1 MIVVLAGGT
10 GGAKLA
16 RGMLDVVGGDG
27 LVVVANTADDV
38 EVHGVHVS
46 PDPDLVSLWLAD
58 LIDARGYGLRGDTW
72 AVMDALEALGR
83 PAWFRLGDRD
93 LALCL
98 VRTELLRAGRRATEA
113 QAEVTRGLG
122 LEARVLPMSDD
133 PVRTQVRTRGRWLP
147 FQEFMILAGP
157 GAPVEEVDLR
167 GVDAARPTP
176 EVLAAV
182 GAAEAIVVGPSNPVI
197 SIGPILAVPGMR
209 AALAEARAPVI
220 AVSPFVDGRAVKGP
234 TDAFVAHAG
243 LEPGA
248 GAVAEA
254 YRGLLDGLV
263 ADEPVSG
270 LPGLETDT
278 LMDSPA
284 ARRRVAEETLAFAR
298 SLRR

>member
-1 MIVVLAGGT
+1 
-10 GGAKLA
+10 
-16 RGMLDVVGGDG
+16 
-27 LVVVANTADDV
+27 
-38 EVHGVHVS
+38 
-46 PDPDLVSLWLAD
+46 
-58 LIDARGYGLRGDTW
+58 
-72 AVMDALEALGR
+72 
-83 PAWFRLGDRD
+83 
-93 LALCL
+93 
-98 VRTELLRAGRRATEA
+98 
-113 QAEVTRGLG
+113 
-122 LEARVLPMSDD
+122 
-133 PVRTQVRTRGRWLP
+133 
-147 FQEFMILAGP
+147 
-157 GAPVEEVDLR
+157 
-167 GVDAARPTP
+167 VDAARPTP

-182 GAAEAIVVGPSNPVI
+182 GEAEAIVVGPSNPVI